1 MSKPNLF
8 IVGQPKAA
16 TTALYDF
23 LGQHPDIFM
32 TGAKEPH
39 FFCKDSHEESD
50 HYYGFKQFYQFRDE
64 GYYLSLFSD
73 RSEMIIGEASTH
85 YLHSKVAA
93 QEIHKF
99 NPDAKIIALI
109 REPVS
114 WLYSLHNHY
123 VITTTEPEKDF
134 AKALELE
141 PLRRKGQYIGKRVRC
156 PSWLYY
162 TDRIKYYEQLKR
174 FFDVFD
180 SSQIKVIIT
189 EDFRKDNDKIYK
201 DTLHFLGVSTDF
213 TASYKPVNIRT
224 TIRFEKLTNI
234 VYHPLTRRIAQKF
247 LFSYP
252 EIYELI
258 REKLVEKVLWK
269 PDQRENISESLRLE
283 LMKKFKPE
291 VIKTSSLLGI
301 DLEKKWGYD
310 VI

>member
-39 FFCKDSHEESD
+39 YFCKDSHEESD
-50 HYYGFKQFYQFRDE
+50 RYYGFKQFYQFRDE
-64 GYYLSLFSD
+64 EYYLSLFSG
-73 RSEMIIGEASTH
+73 RSETIVGEASTH
-85 YLHSKVAA
+85 YLHSKVVA

-134 AKALELE
+134 VKALELE
-141 PLRRKGQYIGKRVRC
+141 TLRRQGKFIGTRVRC

-174 FFDVFD
+174 FFDVFK

-189 EDFRKDNDKIYK
+189 EDFRQDNNRIYK
-201 DTLHFLGVSTDF
+201 ETLDFLGVSTDF
-213 TASYKPVNIRT
+213 TASYKSVNIRT

-234 VYHPLTRRIAQKF
+234 VYHPFTRKMAQKF
-247 LFSYP
+247 LFFSP

-258 REKLVEKVLWK
+258 REKVVEKILWK
-269 PDQRENISESLRLE
+269 PDSGQQIPDDIKLK
-283 LMKKFKPE
+283 LMKDFKPE
-291 VIKTSSLLGI
+291 VLKVSELLGI
-301 DLEKKWGYD
+301 DLEKRWGYD
-310 VI
+310 NI